1 MRRLTL
7 TLLATT
13 ATIGLAASVA
23 SAADL
28 PRKAPAPVLPPP
40 PPPYNWT
47 GFFIG
52 GNLGA
57 GWARNQFTDL
67 GCSTAPNEGIKTDLC
82 TEIFSGGRDGTA
94 GILGSHN
101 ALGIVGG
108 VQVGYNWQFPNSP
121 WVIGIEGTYRGA
133 DLKGDHQN
141 SVTVRGN
148 ADSLFQGQERIFSK
162 TNGIATIVGKL
173 GLASGPQDRTLWYVV
188 GGGAWRRTKLASV
201 GNWVEF
207 DCCHTIRLS
216 DRANATFA
224 GTNNRWGWTVGTG
237 VEFGLWD
244 NWTTRI
250 QYDYLDFGNKS
261 VNFNGVVC
269 NPTSCQGVAR
279 QVNLKQQ
286 IHLVTIGLSYR
297 WNWWR

>member
-13 ATIGLAASVA
+13 AAIGLAASVA

-47 GFFIG
+47 GFYIG
-52 GNLGA
+52 GDLGA
-57 GWARNQFTDL
+57 GWSRNQFTHGACAVGDNDNFADDICTAIL
-67 GCSTAPNEGIKTDLC
+67 GQGA
-82 TEIFSGGRDGTA
+82 SGA
-94 GILGSHN
+94 NLGSHN
-101 ALGIVGG
+101 GLGVVGG
-108 VQVGYNWQFPNSP
+108 VQVGWNWQFPNSP

-133 DLKGDHQN
+133 DIKGDHQN

-188 GGGAWRRTKLASV
+188 G
-201 GNWVEF
+201 
-207 DCCHTIRLS
+207 
-216 DRANATFA
+216 
-224 GTNNRWGWTVGTG
+224 
-237 VEFGLWD
+237 
-244 NWTTRI
+244 
-250 QYDYLDFGNKS
+250 
-261 VNFNGVVC
+261 
-269 NPTSCQGVAR
+269 
-279 QVNLKQQ
+279 
-286 IHLVTIGLSYR
+286 
-297 WNWWR
+297 